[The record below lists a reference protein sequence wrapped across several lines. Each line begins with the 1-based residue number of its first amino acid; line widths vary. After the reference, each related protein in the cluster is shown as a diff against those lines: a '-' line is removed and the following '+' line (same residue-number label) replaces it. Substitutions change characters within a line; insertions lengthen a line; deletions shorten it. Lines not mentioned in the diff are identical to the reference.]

1 MKVSVIIPV
10 YNEAKT
16 IKEILKKVTD
26 SDVVDEIIIVDD
38 FSKDDTMKI
47 LESLSLKGV
56 KIYSHD
62 KNRGKGAAIRTG
74 LKNAS
79 GDIIIFQDADLE
91 YDPGDYPRLVKPIK
105 EGKADVVYGSRFLN
119 RKDLFHCKKVFYL
132 THFIG
137 NKFLN
142 FMVMLLY
149 GARLTDMETCYK
161 VIKKE
166 ILNGI
171 DLTARGFEIEPEITA
186 KLLRKGVKIY
196 EVPISYV
203 PRDYQEGKKISWRDG
218 LKALYVLVKYR
229 VGK

>member
-10 YNEAKT
+10 YNEART

-56 KIYSHD
+56 KVYSHD

-91 YDPGDYPRLVKPIK
+91 YDPGDYPELVKPIK

-166 ILNGI
+166 ILDGI
-171 DLTARGFEIEPEITA
+171 DLSARGFEIEPEITA